1 MPSIIRTGRRG
12 PIGAIAFLLAA
23 GLGAQQ
29 AAAQAV
35 ADDRADGSPSPRDRA
50 VRPAATWA
58 VPVAQSRAADPSVT
72 FESRLER
79 EARRRGAVSLAAL
92 DPDDDAA
99 VLGRSQSAE
108 RIFTRALR
116 GLLDDQAES
125 LAREM
130 PGFGDA
136 MRWLDGFGVHTSG
149 RGAAP
154 APAPRAA
161 EDLAGAEI
169 VAGAMA
175 APERPAPFD
184 ASLRM
189 RVDAHPRVELRAR
202 AGSLTGV
209 IEMPLLER
217 EVRFGLEQPLG
228 RFGKAALRGGRSADQ
243 GDWADLVVG
252 IRF

>member
-1 MPSIIRTGRRG
+1 
-12 PIGAIAFLLAA
+12 LA
-23 GLGAQQ
+23 
-29 AAAQAV
+29 
-35 ADDRADGSPSPRDRA
+35 D
-50 VRPAATWA
+50 TT
-58 VPVAQSRAADPSVT
+58 VT
-72 FESRLER
+72 FESRLDR
-79 EARRRGAVSLAAL
+79 EARRRGAIPLALL
-92 DPDDDAA
+92 DPDDDTAA
-99 VLGRSQSAE
+99 RGRSESAE

-136 MRWLDGFGVHTSG
+136 MRWLDGFGVHASG
-149 RGAAP
+149 RAP
-154 APAPRAA
+154 ARATAPRTI
-161 EDLAGAEI
+161 EDLSGAGV
-169 VAGAMA
+169 VASGVA

-209 IEMPLLER
+209 IEVPLLER
-217 EVRFGLEQPLG
+217 DVRFGLEQPLG
-228 RFGKAALRGGRSADQ
+228 RFGKAAIHGGRSVDQ
-243 GDWADLVVG
+243 GDWADLMVG